1 MVKDDDGGD
10 ARRREL
16 GDSSEPVED
25 EIEESFDRTVD
36 EGAQRLHRTFPD
48 VLITG
53 LFGGFEIG
61 IGVMAYLAVLHETDN
76 HLLAGIAFSAGLI
89 ALLLAKSEL
98 FTEGFLVP
106 IAAVTAKQATVGQ
119 LGKLWGGT
127 LFANLVGGWLFMM
140 LVMTAF
146 PQWTETITTS
156 AEHYANAELSWQTAC
171 LALLGG
177 STITLMTR
185 MQHGTEAM
193 SGKLAAAVVGGFL
206 LSGLQLFH
214 SILDSLLIFGAIQT
228 GADISYLD
236 WLGWFSYTVVLNVI
250 GGILLVTALRLVRD
264 RKLVERERE
273 EAPADPK
280 APGSAPG

>member
-1 MVKDDDGGD
+1 MSNRDGD
-10 ARRREL
+10 ARRSEL
-16 GDSSEPVED
+16 GENSGPVEE

-61 IGVMAYLAVLHETDN
+61 IGVMAYLAVLHATEN
-76 HLLAGIAFSAGLI
+76 HLLAGVAFSAGLI

-106 IAAVTAKQATVGQ
+106 LAAVAAKQASIGQ

-127 LFANLVGGWLFMM
+127 LLANLVGGWLFMA

-146 PQWTETITTS
+146 PQWTETVTTS
-156 AEHYANAELSWQTAC
+156 AEHYVDAGLSWQTIC

-185 MQHGTEAM
+185 MQHGTDEI

-214 SILDSLLIFGAIQT
+214 SILDSLLIFGAIQS
-228 GADISYLD
+228 GAPISYLD
-236 WLGWFSYTVVLNVI
+236 WLGWFSYTVVFNII
-250 GGILLVTALRLVRD
+250 GGVLLVTALRLVRD
-264 RKLVERERE
+264 RKLVEQERKHSSGIGE
-273 EAPADPK
+273 
-280 APGSAPG
+280 

>member
-1 MVKDDDGGD
+1 MNDDKNDHQND
-10 ARRREL
+10 DEERRREL
-16 GDSSEPVED
+16 GDNAGPVEE

-36 EGAQRLHRTFPD
+36 EGAQRLNRTFPD

-61 IGVMAYLAVLHETDN
+61 IGVIAYLAVLHETDN
-76 HLLAGIAFSAGLI
+76 HLLAGLAFSAGLI

-106 IAAVTAKQATVGQ
+106 IAAVTAKQASLAQ

-127 LFANLVGGWLFMM
+127 LLANLAGGWIFMLIAM
-140 LVMTAF
+140 NAF
-146 PQWTETITTS
+146 PQWGETVTTS
-156 AEHYANAELSWQTAC
+156 AEHYVDAGLSWQTIC

-185 MQHGTEAM
+185 MQHGTEEM
-193 SGKLAAAVVGGFL
+193 SGKLMAAVVGGFV

-214 SILDSLLIFGAIQT
+214 SILDSLLVFGAILA

-236 WLGWFSYTVVLNVI
+236 WLGWFSYTVVFNII

-273 EAPADPK
+273 K
-280 APGSAPG
+280 TS

>member
-1 MVKDDDGGD
+1 MNDHKNDHRNDDE

-16 GDSSEPVED
+16 GDNAGPVEE

-36 EGAQRLHRTFPD
+36 EGAQRLNRTFPD

-61 IGVMAYLAVLHETDN
+61 IGVIAYLAVLHETDN
-76 HLLAGIAFSAGLI
+76 HLLAGLAFSAGLI

-106 IAAVTAKQATVGQ
+106 IAAVTAKQASLAQ
-119 LGKLWGGT
+119 LGRLWSGT
-127 LFANLVGGWLFMM
+127 LVANLAGGWIFMLIAM
-140 LVMTAF
+140 NAF
-146 PQWTETITTS
+146 PQWAGTVTTS
-156 AEHYANAELSWQTAC
+156 AEHYVDAGFSWESIC

-185 MQHGTEAM
+185 MQHGTEEM
-193 SGKLAAAVVGGFL
+193 SGKLMAAVVGGFV

-214 SILDSLLIFGAIQT
+214 SILDSLLIFGAILA

-236 WLGWFSYTVVLNVI
+236 WLGWFGYTVVFNVI

-273 EAPADPK
+273 K
-280 APGSAPG
+280 TS